1 MAFPIQDFDSDDMSD
16 SHKWSNISD
25 AISFAIVNGLGQ
37 TFTRETLRNSGY
49 RFGNTEFS
57 RLWLSQFDINAD
69 FTYSSTLPLTVI
81 PDPSRFATVDYLVEG
96 RYQYIVSWDYY
107 NVATDNVENQRFA
120 IVTADILSRQQ
131 LQDIAIVMSYI
142 ISPLLGENIAN
153 LVYHGASRGTL

>member
-57 RLWLSQFDINAD
+57 RLWLSQFKINAD

-81 PDPSRFATVDYLVEG
+81 PDTSRFATVDYLVEG

-107 NVATDNVENQRFA
+107 DSASDTISNQRFA
-120 IVTADILSRQQ
+120 IWTSDILTRQQ
-131 LQDIAIVMSYI
+131 LEDISVVMSYI
-142 ISPLLGENIAN
+142 ISPPLGEDIDN